1 MAEERDSPS
10 VHGVADLDVK
20 LKVETPLLN
29 NDTFV
34 NQTVFSKSGSSAK
47 EADPQFISSDC
58 ITGILDNGPDRDAVN
73 TLYSSDPDQNSNVGL
88 TMKSL
93 ESSIH
98 TANELVPEPDLKLEE
113 GSTIL
118 ESVSCQTN
126 FVPLET
132 KSDEQE
138 VCSFENGVLHTDS
151 NMSLDGLQHEMPSSG
166 ICDVAPSLLPSEESK
181 QNGVAEISVSAVD
194 LTNTDPLSPS
204 TGGTEN
210 FVLKE
215 LDKVLSKLGF
225 GMKRNFDN
233 DKGTSTPE
241 SESDHSDADTCPFT
255 LQEFITNLQYQLSKY
270 KLAND
275 KFRDDHYIEVQALER
290 AFAQEKSRFEQQETL
305 ALQTITQLKSDLDK
319 KSKLYE
325 SANKDK
331 EGMVIKYAMS
341 EKSVITIRKDL
352 ELAERRLKEANR
364 ARDLLSDRLKTVQS
378 EKEKAN
384 NLLEIKGQEF
394 GTINR
399 ENQRL
404 KEDLRWTQNKLKT
417 ESESKKDAEQRITDL
432 IRKLEEA
439 RLEAEQA
446 RKDAQTAIKSFQES
460 EENKAVSLDH
470 QLREQHAK
478 LILERHGRADTEVVL
493 KQLQSEVEALK
504 LKQQALI
511 DENNQLSLKVQTL
524 EKERLD
530 GDQRLSRWKLE
541 SDKHQQEVADLREKV
556 AGMESL
562 KAQLQHYED
571 QLATCRN
578 EMERLRQTNVELQL
592 DAAACRERE
601 AELLDFTQKL
611 TEKNVRLQSEFSAL
625 EAKAHM
631 LESEQQPLKRK
642 LVEAESKIKALT
654 VDLEEEKR
662 LRQEENSILARH
674 LAESTHKLE
683 QTEQQLE
690 DSQGEIEVLKRKHAA
705 SIRELTREIQQSRKR
720 QEMVESSAGG
730 SHNSSNSSTSL
741 AQDSRTSSCSSLNT
755 VCEPSPSPILPPITF
770 PNGQE
775 PDKQVLIER
784 LVKLQRENAKKAEK
798 LDFMEEHS
806 QVLVAELQKKTR
818 LIQSFVMKM
827 PAGALSSESMDQNK
841 ADLAKRS
848 GVMASMYGARNDE
861 TVSLELSMEINRKLQ
876 AVLEDTLLKNI
887 TLKENL
893 DTLGAEIARLSS
905 KTANK

>member
-1 MAEERDSPS
+1 MIEEDDSCNENNKANLREKQEDSTALANNGAIVNQSLVSKSDSKSIDDTHLISSGCASNIPDNFSKPDSNSTLDSLGLKSSGKHDNGS
-10 VHGVADLDVK
+10 VDGIASEMEKELEESTDVK
-20 LKVETPLLN
+20 ENSGCV
-29 NDTFV
+29 
-34 NQTVFSKSGSSAK
+34 TV
-47 EADPQFISSDC
+47 C
-58 ITGILDNGPDRDAVN
+58 
-73 TLYSSDPDQNSNVGL
+73 
-88 TMKSL
+88 
-93 ESSIH
+93 
-98 TANELVPEPDLKLEE
+98 
-113 GSTIL
+113 
-118 ESVSCQTN
+118 
-126 FVPLET
+126 VPLET
-132 KSDEQE
+132 RSDEQQ
-138 VCSFENGVLHTDS
+138 LHTFKNGFS
-151 NMSLDGLQHEMPSSG
+151 NADNNTSLEDDQNKKFFTSTFDTASIEVSSEQSNEDYHCKPS
-166 ICDVAPSLLPSEESK
+166 IT
-181 QNGVAEISVSAVD
+181 VD
-194 LTNTDPLSPS
+194 LTCTSPQFQSTEGTDD
-204 TGGTEN
+204 
-210 FVLKE
+210 FVLRE
-215 LDKVLSKLGF
+215 LNMVLSKLGF
-225 GMKRNFDN
+225 GIRKNSDN
-233 DKGTSTPE
+233 ENKSS
-241 SESDHSDADTCPFT
+241 SETDSNIEAFYDADSPLT
-255 LQEFITNLQYQLSKY
+255 LKEFVTNLQYQLSKY
-270 KLAND
+270 KLANE
-275 KFRDDHYIEVQALER
+275 KFRDDHYTEVQALER
-290 AFAQEKSRFEQQETL
+290 AFAQEKNRFEQQETL
-305 ALQTITQLKSDLDK
+305 ALQTITQLKSDLQK
-319 KSKLYE
+319 KTQLYE

-341 EKSVITIRKDL
+341 EKAAITIRKDL

-384 NLLEIKGQEF
+384 NLLEAKGQEF

-478 LILERHGRADTEVVL
+478 LILERHGRADTVVVL

-504 LKQQALI
+504 AKQQALI

-524 EKERLD
+524 EKERLE
-530 GDQRLSRWKLE
+530 GDQRLSRLKLE

-571 QLATCRN
+571 QLATCRS
-578 EMERLRQTNVELQL
+578 EMERLRQTNVDLQQ

-625 EAKAHM
+625 EARAHM
-631 LESEQQPLKRK
+631 LESEQQPLTRK
-642 LVEAESKIKALT
+642 LAETESKVTSLT
-654 VDLEEEKR
+654 IDLEKEKK

-683 QTEQQLE
+683 QTQQQLE
-690 DSQGEIEVLKRKHAA
+690 DSQGEIELLKRKHAA

-720 QEMVESSAGG
+720 QEMVENSGGG
-730 SHNSSNSSTSL
+730 SHNSSHSSTSI
-741 AQDSRTSSCSSLNT
+741 AQVSRTSSSSSLNT
-755 VCEPSPSPILPPITF
+755 VCEPSPTPMLPPITF

-806 QVLVAELQKKTR
+806 QVLVGELQKKTR

-827 PAGALSSESMDQNK
+827 PAGAFTSESMDQNK

-848 GVMASMYGARNDE
+848 GVMASMYGSRNNE
-861 TVSLELSMEINRKLQ
+861 TVSIELSMEINRKLQ

-893 DTLGAEIARLSS
+893 DTLGAEIARLS
-905 KTANK
+905 NKSSNK